1 MCVWMLLSP
10 FIQEPRTDLHY
21 GLLRLVLSP
30 ELLGRGVACP
40 PGLQWEP
47 APSQQSPG
55 TSDAAS
61 GVSPE
66 VPQTGRQY
74 VIDDRELPARGLV
87 LQL

>member
-1 MCVWMLLSP
+1 MCLDVTVTIHPGAKDRPPLWA
-10 FIQEPRTDLHY
+10 
-21 GLLRLVLSP
+21 LRLVLSP